1 MLTYLVS
8 EALKKQIPAEIVFT
22 VEVPL
27 VPDVPVRG
35 VVLVA
40 GVEVQL
46 LVPGPGLLMVEARA
60 VEGGIVHTRQQP
72 GVAVVN

>member
-1 MLTYLVS
+1 M
-8 EALKKQIPAEIVFT
+8 
-22 VEVPL
+22 EVPL

>member
-1 MLTYLVS
+1 M
-8 EALKKQIPAEIVFT
+8 FT

-46 LVPGPGLLMVEARA
+46 LVPGPGLLLVEACA
-60 VEGGIVHTRQQP
+60 IEGGIVYTRQQP